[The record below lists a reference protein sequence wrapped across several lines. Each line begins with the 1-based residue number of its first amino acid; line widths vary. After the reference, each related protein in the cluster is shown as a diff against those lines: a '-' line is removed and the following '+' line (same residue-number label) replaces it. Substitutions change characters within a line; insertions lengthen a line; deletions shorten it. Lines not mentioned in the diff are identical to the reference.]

1 MERSADSSQIFLCH
15 SSEDDSTAR
24 HVEEELS
31 DAGADVWAYY
41 SALEGGQY
49 FPALISSALDR
60 CPTLVLLWSQKAQNS
75 KWVEREWSSG
85 LALHKNVIP
94 CRLDA
99 TPLPAVLAGA
109 LSVDFQDVEK
119 GIDLL
124 CRTLKLVR
132 PVKAERLNLAA
143 RKAKYEGILDYVRS
157 PSVGTVYRGAGAEEP
172 PLFKVGDDVRRGET
186 LYFIEAMMELNEIE
200 APYTG
205 EIVQVFVE
213 SGAPVEYNQLVFA
226 IRRTVEEPE
235 NQVPER
241 TADTVFEDPCPNCGA
256 NLQEHGEPMETGTL
270 CSECGWL
277 G

>member
-1 MERSADSSQIFLCH
+1 MEHSADSSQIFLCH
-15 SSEDDSTAR
+15 SSEDGSTAQQ
-24 HVEEELS
+24 VEEELS

-41 SALEGGQY
+41 SALEGGKY
-49 FPALISSALDR
+49 FPTLISSALDR
-60 CPTLVLLWSQKAQNS
+60 CQTLVLLWSEKAQNS

-85 LALHKNVIP
+85 LALHKDVIP

-109 LSVDFQDVEK
+109 LSVDFKDIDK

-124 CRTLKLVR
+124 CQSLNLVR
-132 PVKAERLNLAA
+132 PVKAERLKAAA
-143 RKAKYEGILDYVRS
+143 RRAKYEGTLESVRS
-157 PSVGTVYRGAGAEEP
+157 PMVGTVYRGAGAEEP
-172 PLFKVGDDVRRGET
+172 PLFKVGDHVRQGET

-205 EIVQVFVE
+205 EIVQIFVE

-226 IRRTVEEPE
+226 IRRTAEQSE
-235 NQVPER
+235 NRVLER
-241 TADTVFEDPCPNCGA
+241 AAGTVFENPCPNCGA
-256 NLQEHGEPMETGTL
+256 NLQEHGEPMETGML
-270 CSECGWL
+270 CSACGWL